1 MDQDMPGAAAPDE
14 LLIAPIHEWMARLC
28 WPGWLV
34 TYRSKCPSPGVKP
47 GHGHPSKY

>member
-1 MDQDMPGAAAPDE
+1 MMMMIT
-14 LLIAPIHEWMARLC
+14 LTHEEMASLC

-34 TYRSKCPSPGVKP
+34 TYWDKYPAPGIEH